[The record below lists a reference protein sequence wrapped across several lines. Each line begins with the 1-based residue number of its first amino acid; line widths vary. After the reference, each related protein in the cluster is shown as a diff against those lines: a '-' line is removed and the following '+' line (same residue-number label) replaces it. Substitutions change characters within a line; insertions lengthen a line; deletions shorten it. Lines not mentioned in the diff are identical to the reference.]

1 MSRHAN
7 KFLPSPQPGTKPFW
21 DGCKRHQLLLQKCG
35 QCGTHQFYPRVICTS
50 CSANSLDWVESS
62 GNGTVVTWTIVRHAV
77 SEAYADDVPYVIAL
91 IKLQEGPTMMSQ
103 IIECDPESVH
113 SGMPVIVSF
122 QDWTDDV
129 SMPVFRVRSD
139 NDN

>member
-1 MSRHAN
+1 MSRHAG
-7 KFLPSPQPGTKPFW
+7 KFLPSPQPGTEPFW
-21 DGCKRHQLLLQKCG
+21 EGCKRHQLLLQKCG
-35 QCGTHQFYPRVICTS
+35 ECGTHQFYPRVICTS
-50 CSANSLDWVESS
+50 CSAGSLDWAESS
-62 GNGTVVTWTIVRHAV
+62 GIGTVVSWTIVRHPV

-103 IIECDPESVH
+103 MIDCDPESVR

-139 NDN
+139 SDN

>member
-1 MSRHAN
+1 VSRHAG

-21 DGCKRHQLLLQKCG
+21 EGCRQGQLLLQKCD
-35 QCGTHQFYPRVICTS
+35 QCGAQQFYPRMICTS
-50 CSANSLDWVESS
+50 CSARSLQWVESS
-62 GNGTVVTWTIVRHAV
+62 GSGTVVSWTIVRHPV

-103 IIECDPESVH
+103 IIDCEPESVH
-113 SGMPVIVSF
+113 CGMQVSVCF

-129 SMPVFRVRSD
+129 SMPMFRVRSD
-139 NDN
+139 NGN

>member
-1 MSRHAN
+1 
-7 KFLPSPQPGTKPFW
+7 
-21 DGCKRHQLLLQKCG
+21 
-35 QCGTHQFYPRVICTS
+35 
-50 CSANSLDWVESS
+50 VESS
-62 GNGTVVTWTIVRHAV
+62 GSGTVVSWTIVRHPV

-103 IIECDPESVH
+103 MIDCDPESVR

-129 SMPVFRVRSD
+129 SMPVFRVRCD